1 MREAAQPQPVD
12 LVNLREA
19 SDEEV
24 LRTIL
29 ELSDEASSLHR
40 RSGEVVLLLDH
51 LLAVVGERW
60 APEAMTRIEDEERA
74 ELESES
80 VQRCNS
86 VREES

>member
-1 MREAAQPQPVD
+1 MREQAQPQLMD
-12 LVNLREA
+12 LREA

-40 RSGEVVLLLDH
+40 RSCEAVVLLDH

-60 APEAMTRIEDEERA
+60 APEAITRIEDEERA
-74 ELESES
+74 LLESERA
-80 VQRCNS
+80 QRCNS
-86 VREES
+86 VCVREEP

>member
-1 MREAAQPQPVD
+1 MCELRE
-12 LVNLREA
+12 LSLSLREA

-24 LRTIL
+24 LRAIL

-60 APEAMTRIEDEERA
+60 APEALRQIEEQ
-74 ELESES
+74 ELESTIA
-80 VQRCNS
+80 
-86 VREES
+86 